1 MAESSA
7 RVRTVPPIIDM
18 TGLVRVYRMGSHE
31 VRAVDDV
38 RLVVERGEFLAVM
51 GASGSGKSTLLNL
64 MGCLDTPSSGRYV
77 LRGQTVTSMDDD
89 ALAAARNREIGFVFQ
104 SFNLL
109 ERLTALQNVELPL
122 IYARVAPRERL
133 RAAAEMLALVGLAD
147 RADHRP
153 NQLSGGQRQRVA
165 IARALVHRPA
175 LLLADEPTGNLD
187 SESSA
192 EIMKLFG
199 ELHAQGNTI
208 VMVTHDNEIAAA
220 AERTIRMRDG
230 KIVEDTHA

>member
-18 TGLVRVYRMGSHE
+18 TGLVRVYRMGSHV

-208 VMVTHDNEIAAA
+208 VMVTHDKEIAAA

>member
-208 VMVTHDNEIAAA
+208 VMVTHDREIAAA

>member
-208 VMVTHDNEIAAA
+208 VMVTHDKEIAAA

>member
-18 TGLVRVYRMGSHE
+18 TGLVRVYRMGSHV

-122 IYARVAPRERL
+122 IYARAAPRERL

-208 VMVTHDNEIAAA
+208 VMVTHDKEIAAA

>member
-77 LRGQTVTSMDDD
+77 LHGQTVTSMDDD

-122 IYARVAPRERL
+122 IYARAAPQERL
-133 RAAAEMLALVGLAD
+133 RAATEMLALVGLAD

-208 VMVTHDNEIAAA
+208 VMVTHDREIAAA

>member
-133 RAAAEMLALVGLAD
+133 PAAAEMLALVGLAD

-208 VMVTHDNEIAAA
+208 VMVTHDREIAAA

>member
-1 MAESSA
+1 MAESVA
-7 RVRTVPPIIDM
+7 DAQTVPPIIEM
-18 TGLVRVYRMGSHE
+18 TGMVRVYRMGNHE

-51 GASGSGKSTLLNL
+51 GASGSGKSTLMNL
-64 MGCLDTPSSGRYV
+64 MGCLDTPNNGRYL
-77 LRGQTVTSMDDD
+77 LRGQTVTTMDDD
-89 ALAAARNREIGFVFQ
+89 ALAAARNREIGFIFQ

-122 IYARVAPRERL
+122 IYARIAPQERL
-133 RAAAEMLALVGLAD
+133 RSATEMLALVGLAD

-165 IARALVHRPA
+165 IARALVYHPS

-208 VMVTHDNEIAAA
+208 VMVTHDKEIATA
-220 AERTIRMRDG
+220 AERTILMRDG

>member
-18 TGLVRVYRMGSHE
+18 TGLVRVYRMGSHV

-122 IYARVAPRERL
+122 IYARAAPRERL